1 MATKKFKMESGTQQN
16 QQVDDNR
23 TQKLVNIKKK
33 QITPVDHFYFD
44 IVGTF
49 YY

>member
-1 MATKKFKMESGTQQN
+1 MATKRFKMESGTQQN
-16 QQVDDNR
+16 QLVDDR